1 MTRTLDIALAFG
13 LGAALLAAVFIFG
26 DPAYLGPWYYVLAW
40 CGLVGL
46 IQLTKAPPLST
57 LGAAVALTSTFLGYS
72 AWQASLVRPEGLLGL
87 GHLFSLPGLALA
99 AVAAALYAR
108 RRTQPPASAFAMTFF
123 GCCDGFGLAQ
133 LVVCRTAVY
142 CGPISGM

>member
-1 MTRTLDIALAFG
+1 MTRIVDITLALG
-13 LGAALLAAVFIFG
+13 IGAALLAAVFIFG

-46 IQLTKAPPLST
+46 IQVAKAPPLST
-57 LGAAVALTSTFLGYS
+57 LGAAIALAATFLVYW
-72 AWQASLVRPEGLLGL
+72 AWQASLLRPDGLLGL

-99 AVAAALYAR
+99 AVVAALYSR
-108 RRTQPPASAFAMTFF
+108 RRGLKPVTAFAVTFIA
-123 GCCDGFGLAQ
+123 CCAGFGAAQ
-133 LVVCRTAVY
+133 LAVCRTAMY